1 METKLERI
9 AEISAN
15 SPRPEFTSL
24 YHLIN
29 KEMSFNIIKNTLET
43 QKNGVL
49 IVENDVYR
57 IKMRYIGNYR
67 EDLKNHKLN
76 TDFLTVNSKIKQ
88 AHSVYM
94 PTFTLMHDE
103 VMFKIIDTGAGIF
116 DEKSMDNMIADFT
129 LAHRCLNDFKR
140 IIQQYFPTE

>member
-1 METKLERI
+1 MASK
-9 AEISAN
+9 
-15 SPRPEFTSL
+15 
-24 YHLIN
+24 
-29 KEMSFNIIKNTLET
+29 
-43 QKNGVL
+43 
-49 IVENDVYR
+49 NDVYR

-140 IIQQYFPTE
+140 IIQQYFPIYTCDISKEGEDS

>member
-1 METKLERI
+1 
-9 AEISAN
+9 
-15 SPRPEFTSL
+15 
-24 YHLIN
+24 
-29 KEMSFNIIKNTLET
+29 MSFNIIKNTLET
-43 QKNGVL
+43 QENGVL
-49 IVENDVYR
+49 IIENDVYR
-57 IKMRYIGNYR
+57 IKMRYIGNYK

-129 LAHRCLNDFKR
+129 LAVLMISNVSFSNTFQLNNAKPLR
-140 IIQQYFPTE
+140 AQPAR

>member
-1 METKLERI
+1 
-9 AEISAN
+9 
-15 SPRPEFTSL
+15 
-24 YHLIN
+24 
-29 KEMSFNIIKNTLET
+29 MSFNIIKNTLET
-43 QKNGVL
+43 QENGVL
-49 IVENDVYR
+49 IIENDVYR

-140 IIQQYFPTE
+140 IIQQYFPIYTCDISKDGEDS

>member
-1 METKLERI
+1 
-9 AEISAN
+9 
-15 SPRPEFTSL
+15 
-24 YHLIN
+24 
-29 KEMSFNIIKNTLET
+29 MSFNIIKNTLET
-43 QKNGVL
+43 QENGVL
-49 IVENDVYR
+49 IIENDVYR

-94 PTFTLMHDE
+94 PTFILMHDE

-116 DEKSMDNMIADFT
+116 DEKSMDNRIAD
-129 LAHRCLNDFKR
+129 LDS
-140 IIQQYFPTE
+140 

>member
-1 METKLERI
+1 
-9 AEISAN
+9 
-15 SPRPEFTSL
+15 
-24 YHLIN
+24 
-29 KEMSFNIIKNTLET
+29 MSFNIIKNTLET
-43 QKNGVL
+43 QENGVL
-49 IVENDVYR
+49 IIENDVYR

-129 LAHRCLNDFKR
+129 LAHMCLNDFKR
-140 IIQQYFPTE
+140 IIQQYFPIYTCDISKEGEDS

>member
-1 METKLERI
+1 
-9 AEISAN
+9 
-15 SPRPEFTSL
+15 
-24 YHLIN
+24 
-29 KEMSFNIIKNTLET
+29 MSFNIIKNTLET
-43 QKNGVL
+43 QENGVL
-49 IVENDVYR
+49 IIENDVYR

-116 DEKSMDNMIADFT
+116 DEKSMDNMIVDFT

-140 IIQQYFPTE
+140 IIQQYFPIYTCDISKEGEDS

>member
-1 METKLERI
+1 
-9 AEISAN
+9 
-15 SPRPEFTSL
+15 
-24 YHLIN
+24 
-29 KEMSFNIIKNTLET
+29 MSFNIIKNTLET
-43 QKNGVL
+43 QENGVL
-49 IVENDVYR
+49 IIENDVYR

-94 PTFTLMHDE
+94 PTFIL
-103 VMFKIIDTGAGIF
+103 IDTGAGIF

>member
-1 METKLERI
+1 
-9 AEISAN
+9 
-15 SPRPEFTSL
+15 
-24 YHLIN
+24 
-29 KEMSFNIIKNTLET
+29 MSFNIIKNTLET
-43 QKNGVL
+43 QENGVL
-49 IVENDVYR
+49 IIENDVYR

-116 DEKSMDNMIADFT
+116 DEKSMDNMIADFMLEDT
-129 LAHRCLNDFKR
+129 LKILKQGWYEKNGNFFQKCGMLMVKN
-140 IIQQYFPTE
+140 